1 MAISES
7 EGHVQTYLVR
17 FLDSQLEV
25 ETYAP
30 SIEEARESIA
40 RWNPER
46 RIKTLTLKPTGTSV
60 SADGLLNF
68 PQSKL
73 F

>member
-1 MAISES
+1 MHAYI
-7 EGHVQTYLVR
+7 VK
-17 FLDSQLEV
+17 FLNTDLEV

-46 RIKTLTLKPTGTSV
+46 KIKTLILKPTGTN
-60 SADGLLNF
+60 ANAGGQLNSR
-68 PQSKL
+68 QSKHS
-73 F
+73 

>member
-1 MAISES
+1 MHAYI
-7 EGHVQTYLVR
+7 VK
-17 FLDSQLEV
+17 FLNTDLEV

-30 SIEEARESIA
+30 SIEEARESIT

-46 RIKTLTLKPTGTSV
+46 KIKTLILKPTGTSA

-68 PQSKL
+68 RQPKHS
-73 F
+73 

>member
-1 MAISES
+1 MHAYI
-7 EGHVQTYLVR
+7 VK
-17 FLDSQLEV
+17 FLNTDLEV

-46 RIKTLTLKPTGTSV
+46 KIKTLILKPTDM
-60 SADGLLNF
+60 SASAVGQLNSR
-68 PQSKL
+68 QSKHS
-73 F
+73 

>member
-1 MAISES
+1 MHAYI
-7 EGHVQTYLVR
+7 VK
-17 FLDSQLEV
+17 FLNTDLEV

-46 RIKTLTLKPTGTSV
+46 KIKTLILKPTGTN
-60 SADGLLNF
+60 ANAGGLLNF
-68 PQSKL
+68 RQPKH